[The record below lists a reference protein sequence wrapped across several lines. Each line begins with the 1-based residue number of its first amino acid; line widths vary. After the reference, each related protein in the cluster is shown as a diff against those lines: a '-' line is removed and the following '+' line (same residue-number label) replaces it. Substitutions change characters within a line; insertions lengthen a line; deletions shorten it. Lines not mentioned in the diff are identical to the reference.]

1 MPLPRS
7 ALERA
12 PVKID
17 LLKGQQ
23 PLNLPSQEAFSAL
36 QGDSARR
43 NTGRREHAALLPF
56 DPFRSTLLGHAEG
69 FFPPRLCGWRAQEA
83 TGRWY
88 VKAAAKG
95 PQDRIFL

>member
-7 ALERA
+7 VLERA

-36 QGDSARR
+36 QCDSTRR
-43 NTGRREHAALLPF
+43 NTGWREHAARLPF
-56 DPFRSTLLGHAEG
+56 DSL
-69 FFPPRLCGWRAQEA
+69 
-83 TGRWY
+83 
-88 VKAAAKG
+88 
-95 PQDRIFL
+95 